1 MSLYTTTNEVW
12 AELSRLTELANAR
25 QLDLILRI
33 VMMAFRALVENASI
47 DALCLAFGYGRAKG
61 VRAAQNRAAK

>member
-1 MSLYTTTNEVW
+1 MTINETRT
-12 AELSRLTELANAR
+12 EISRLTERANDR